1 MAEAFWCGAGEQ
13 ASEFRE
19 WLHEAKRANGGA
31 RSKAEPE
38 ADTELFTEDLLARR
52 LIDKHGD
59 RLRYVEVW
67 GRWLVWD
74 GKRWLDDQTRAV
86 IDLTREICRE
96 FGQISPKLQARLER
110 ASTIEAV
117 ERLARS
123 DRRVAATPDLW
134 DSDPYLLNTP
144 DGVLDFRTGDLR
156 PHDPALYC
164 RKMTGAGLGDE
175 CPLWRAFLKRITDGD
190 VELEHYLQRMAG
202 YALTGLTNEHAF
214 FLLFGH
220 GANGKSVFLSTLAA
234 AWGDYC
240 TTAPADVFLASTG
253 DRHPTELAALHGARL
268 VIASEIEP
276 GRRWNESRLK
286 ELTGGDKI
294 SARFMRRDF
303 FEFRPAFKL
312 IIATNHKPKIRTVS
326 EAMRRRLHLVPF
338 TVTIPPEERDPMLS
352 EKLREELPGIL
363 TWCVEGAA
371 EWLIGGLRPPEA
383 VKAHTEEYFTEQDRV
398 GEWIE
403 ARCVVEPHCAT
414 AGTTLLKDY
423 RAWLEEQAEGSVSR
437 TAFYEALAARGFRT
451 DIRRK
456 VQWFLGIG
464 LLDAACRSCDVEGE
478 ED

>member
-1 MAEAFWCGAGEQ
+1 MAEAFWCAAEGQ
-13 ASEFRE
+13 AAEFRQ

-31 RSKAEPE
+31 KSKAEPE

-67 GRWLVWD
+67 GRWLLWD
-74 GKRWLDDQTRAV
+74 GKRWQDDQTRAV
-86 IDLTREICRE
+86 IDLARGTCRE
-96 FGQISPKLQARLER
+96 YGQISEKLQARLER

-144 DGVLDFRTGDLR
+144 DGVLDFRTGTLK

-164 RKMTGAGLGDE
+164 RKMTGAGMGDD
-175 CPLWRAFLKRITDGD
+175 CPLWRAFLRRITDGD
-190 VELEHYLQRMAG
+190 EELERYLQRMAG

-240 TTAPADVFLASTG
+240 TTAPADVFLASAG

-294 SARFMRRDF
+294 SARFMRHDF

-338 TVTIPPEERDPMLS
+338 TVTIPPEERDPMLA

-371 EWLIGGLRPPEA
+371 EWLAGGLRPPEA
-383 VKAHTEEYFTEQDRV
+383 VQAHTAEYFDAEDRIAEWLEQ
-398 GEWIE
+398 
-403 ARCVVEPHCAT
+403 RCECYPAYAT
-414 AGTTLLKDY
+414 LGADLLADY
-423 RAWLEEQAEGSVSR
+423 RQWLEQQGEGSISR
-437 TAFYEALAARGFRT
+437 TAFYEALATKGFNT
-451 DIRRK
+451 EIRRK
-456 VQWFLGIG
+456 VVWVLGLALADG
-464 LLDAACRSCDVEGE
+464 RRRMDE
-478 ED
+478 ETTED

>member
-1 MAEAFWCGAGEQ
+1 MPLDPGSWCAGEDQ
-13 ASEFRE
+13 AGEFRE
-19 WLHEAKRANGGA
+19 YLNRLTGNEATAPSSA
-31 RSKAEPE
+31 VSEHV
-38 ADTELFTEDLLARR
+38 TEDLLARR
-52 LIDKHGD
+52 LVDRHGD
-59 RLRYVEVW
+59 RLRYVDTW
-67 GRWLVWD
+67 GRWLTWD
-74 GKRWLDDQTRAV
+74 GKRWIDDQTRYV
-86 IDLTREICRE
+86 IDLVRQLCRE
-96 FGQISPKLQARLER
+96 FGLLEPKLQGRLER
-110 ASTIEAV
+110 AGTIEAV

-123 DRRVAATPDLW
+123 DRRVAATPALW

-164 RKMTGAGLGDE
+164 RKMTGAGMGDD
-175 CPLWRAFLKRITDGD
+175 CPLWRAFLRRITDGD
-190 VELEHYLQRMAG
+190 EELERYLQRMAG

-220 GANGKSVFLSTLAA
+220 GANGKSVFLSTQAA

-303 FEFRPAFKL
+303 FEFQPAFKL
-312 IIATNHKPKIRTVS
+312 IIATNHKPRIRTVS

-338 TVTIPPEERDPMLS
+338 TVTIPPEERDPMLA

-363 TWCVEGAA
+363 TWCVEGAV
-371 EWLIGGLRPPEA
+371 EWLAGGLRPPEA
-383 VKAHTEEYFTEQDRV
+383 VQAHTAEYFDAEDRIAEWLEQ
-398 GEWIE
+398 
-403 ARCVVEPHCAT
+403 RCECYPAYAT
-414 AGTTLLKDY
+414 LGADLLADY
-423 RAWLEEQAEGSVSR
+423 RQWLEQQGEGSISR
-437 TAFYEALAARGFRT
+437 TAFYEALATKGFKT
-451 DIRRK
+451 EIRRK
-456 VQWFLGIG
+456 VVWVLGLALADG
-464 LLDAACRSCDVEGE
+464 RRRMDE
-478 ED
+478 ETTED

>member
-1 MAEAFWCGAGEQ
+1 MAEAWACYDAG
-13 ASEFRE
+13 SEFRE
-19 WLHEAKRANGGA
+19 YLREAKRANGGTKA
-31 RSKAEPE
+31 QAEPE

-59 RLRYVEVW
+59 RLRYVEAW

-74 GKRWLDDQTRAV
+74 GKRWQDDQTRAV
-86 IDLTREICRE
+86 IDMTREICRE
-96 FGQISPKLQARLER
+96 FGQISEKLQARLER

-123 DRRVAATPDLW
+123 DRRVAVTPDVW

-164 RKMTGAGLGDE
+164 RKMTGAGLGDD
-175 CPLWRAFLKRITDGD
+175 CPLWRAFLRRITDGD
-190 VELEHYLQRMAG
+190 EELERYLQRMAG

-303 FEFRPAFKL
+303 FEFQPAFKL
-312 IIATNHKPKIRTVS
+312 VIASNHKPRIRTVS

-338 TVTIPPEERDPMLS
+338 TVTIPPEERDPMLADRL
-352 EKLREELPGIL
+352 KAELPGVMS
-363 TWCVEGAA
+363 WCLEGAA
-371 EWLIGGLRPPEA
+371 EWLAGGLRPPEA
-383 VKAHTEEYFTEQDRV
+383 VQAHTAEYFDAEDRIA
-398 GEWIE
+398 EWLQQ
-403 ARCVVEPHCAT
+403 RCECYPAYAT
-414 AGTTLLKDY
+414 LGADLLADY
-423 RAWLEEQAEGSVSR
+423 RQWLEQQGEGSISR
-437 TAFYEALAARGFRT
+437 TAFYEALATKGFKT
-451 DIRRK
+451 EIRRK
-456 VQWFLGIG
+456 VVWVLGLALADG
-464 LLDAACRSCDVEGE
+464 RRRMDE
-478 ED
+478 ETTED